1 MFRNILRV
9 ITGGLTLFLSVAA
22 FTVAPEAI
30 GAAVI
35 FGVMFLALFVN
46 KAI

>member
-1 MFRNILRV
+1 MFRNLLRI
-9 ITGGLTLFLSVAA
+9 ITGGLALFLGVAA

-35 FGVMFLALFVN
+35 FGVMFLALFVTR
-46 KAI
+46 AV